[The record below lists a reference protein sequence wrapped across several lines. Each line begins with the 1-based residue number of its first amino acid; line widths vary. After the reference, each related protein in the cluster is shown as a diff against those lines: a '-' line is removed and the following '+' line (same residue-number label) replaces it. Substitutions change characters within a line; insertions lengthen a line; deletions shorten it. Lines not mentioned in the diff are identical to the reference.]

1 MPLKR
6 WQIVTLI
13 VLQLLFAACA
23 TSVLIYN
30 AKAWAPEVIDFGW
43 WSYRAFN
50 IYGSLGIIGYLCW
63 GLYRRYTHVLPLLAA
78 FALFHLLEGMVIA
91 FWSKAVIHLATL
103 ILLAWIAYEASRRGG
118 ASADTI

>member
-1 MPLKR
+1 MLLKR

-30 AKAWAPEVIDFGW
+30 AMAWAPEVIDFGW

-50 IYGSLGIIGYLCW
+50 IYVSLGIIGYLCW
-63 GLYRRYTHVLPLLAA
+63 GLYCRYTHVLPLLAA
-78 FALFHLLEGMVIA
+78 FAFISPARGHGHRFLEQ
-91 FWSKAVIHLATL
+91 
-103 ILLAWIAYEASRRGG
+103 GG
-118 ASADTI
+118 HPSGNVDPARLDRV